1 MSVLIQQLKQVQFT
15 MSGIVKD
22 NFWNMLLLSSLML
35 ATLIGLPRLF

>member
-1 MSVLIQQLKQVQFT
+1 MSVLIQQFKQVQFT
-15 MSGIVKD
+15 TSGIFKD